1 MTDFGASFKK
11 ARESAGISLDQIA
24 IETRIST
31 RFLAAIENEEFHLL
45 PGGIF
50 NRGFV
55 RTYAERIGLDP
66 DQAVAEYERLVQV
79 REPGDT
85 LAPAVAESPK
95 PQRNLYPIVIGALVL
110 LIIGFYIVTRQSG
123 NTAQTAGQPSP
134 AVAVTT
140 SVPPEPPPTAPET
153 TAAASVP
160 TPSEP
165 ESVPPAATVP
175 AAPTAPA
182 NTTVPAVPAPPPVAT
197 GPAIVADL
205 EITEPSWI
213 RVLTDDN
220 PTEMILEPGM
230 TKKFTAQNSMTL
242 TIGNAAGVTL
252 KLNEKPMKPLGA
264 SGQVREFVITPQNVK
279 DIVAKGR

>member
-31 RFLAAIENEEFHLL
+31 RFLAAIEGEEFHLL

-123 NTAQTAGQPSP
+123 NTVQTAGQPSP

-165 ESVPPAATVP
+165 ESVPPAATTAPAPGPP
-175 AAPTAPA
+175 AAPAP
-182 NTTVPAVPAPPPVAT
+182 PAVAT
-197 GPAIVADL
+197 EPAIVADL

-213 RVLTDDN
+213 RVLMDGN

-252 KLNEKPMKPLGA
+252 KLNEKPMKPLGV

>member
-31 RFLAAIENEEFHLL
+31 RFLAAIEAEEFHLL

-140 SVPPEPPPTAPET
+140 PVPPEPPPTAPET
-153 TAAASVP
+153 TAAASATTAPAPGPPVAP
-160 TPSEP
+160 A
-165 ESVPPAATVP
+165 PPAAP
-175 AAPTAPA
+175 A
-182 NTTVPAVPAPPPVAT
+182 PPVAT
-197 GPAIVADL
+197 EPAIVADL

-213 RVLTDDN
+213 RVLMDGN

-252 KLNEKPMKPLGA
+252 KLNEKPMKPLGV

-279 DIVAKGR
+279 DIVAKGH